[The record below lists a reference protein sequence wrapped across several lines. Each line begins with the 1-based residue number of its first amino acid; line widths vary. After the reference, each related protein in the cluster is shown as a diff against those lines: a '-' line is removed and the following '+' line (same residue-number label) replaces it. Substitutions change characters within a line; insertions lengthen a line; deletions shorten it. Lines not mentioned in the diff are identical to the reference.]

1 MKIGFIFIPF
11 IYFKWLSILVSTFHQ
26 AELLKLKLDR
36 AAMLVDG
43 LSDERIR
50 WENTVASL
58 AEFFDWLPG
67 DCLISTAFV
76 SYLGPFVSSYREE
89 LINIWMQEVRSE
101 SKWNTFGFPRVI
113 NCQSKLIRWSIRK
126 SQCRLIFS
134 WRNSWPTRRWS
145 GIGTCKAYPR
155 TISVRR
161 TVS

>member
-1 MKIGFIFIPF
+1 M
-11 IYFKWLSILVSTFHQ
+11 
-26 AELLKLKLDR
+26 KLKLDR

-113 NCQSKLIRWSIRK
+113 NCQSKLIR
-126 SQCRLIFS
+126 
-134 WRNSWPTRRWS
+134 
-145 GIGTCKAYPR
+145 
-155 TISVRR
+155 
-161 TVS
+161 